1 MAHIQKIDGKNG
13 VSYKITVHHGT
24 DQAGKKVR
32 HYRTWKPTPGMT
44 ERQIEKAVQKAA
56 ADFEREIEQGYV
68 LDNRQTFAQYA
79 EYVLD
84 LKERSGLKHKTV
96 YEYRQLTERIYP
108 AIGHLKL
115 TDIRPQHLNA
125 FYRTLASSDARK
137 SGAKAQAKIDL
148 EAIME
153 ERKLT
158 RKKLAELAK
167 VSTSTASAAC
177 RGCTITREKAEQIA
191 QALGLPFSKTFTVT
205 EDTRPLSGATM
216 LAYHR
221 FISTVLEQAEKE
233 LLVPYNAAEK
243 ATPPK
248 LQRRE
253 VNYFQPEDVTAIL
266 EALEEEPL
274 KWRVLVHLLIVTGCR
289 RGEILGLKWEK
300 IDLETGRA
308 RIDTTLLYAKD
319 RGLYESTTK
328 TGNVRT
334 VGLPKETVQLLREW
348 YKECLALRLAN
359 GDRWHNTGYVF
370 IRDDGQPMHPDSIAH
385 WLRAFSE
392 RHALPHINA
401 HAFRH
406 TVASVLIA
414 NGTDVVTVSKQLGH
428 LDVSTTE
435 TFYSHIIEENKQKA
449 TECIADALLRKKQ
462 A

>member
-1 MAHIQKIDGKNG
+1 MAHIQKIDGKTG
-13 VSYKITVHHGT
+13 PAYKITVHHGT
-24 DQAGKKVR
+24 DQTGKKVR

-56 ADFEREIEQGYV
+56 ADFEREIEQGYI
-68 LDNRQTFAQYA
+68 LDNRQSFAQYA

-84 LKERSGLKHKTV
+84 LKERAGLKHKTV
-96 YEYRQLTERIYP
+96 YEYRQLTDRIYP

-125 FYRTLASSDARK
+125 FYRMLASSDARK
-137 SGAKAQAKIDL
+137 SGAKAKAKVDL
-148 EAIME
+148 EAVMK

-158 RKKLAELAK
+158 RKQLAELAGI
-167 VSTSTASAAC
+167 STSTASAAC
-177 RGCTITREKAEQIA
+177 RGVSITREKAELVA
-191 QALGLPFSKTFTVT
+191 QALGLPFSKAFTVS

-221 FISTVLEQAEKE
+221 FISTVLDQAEKE

-248 LQRRE
+248 LKRRE
-253 VNYFQPEDVTAIL
+253 VNYFQPEDITAIL
-266 EALEEEPL
+266 EALEGEPL
-274 KWRVLVHLLIVTGCR
+274 KWRVMVHLLIVTGCR

-300 IDLETGRA
+300 IDLDTGKA
-308 RIDTTLLYAKD
+308 RIDASLLYAKD
-319 RGLYESTTK
+319 RGTYESTTK
-328 TGNVRT
+328 TGNART
-334 VGLPKETVQLLREW
+334 VGLPRETVQLLREW
-348 YKECLALRLAN
+348 HRECLALRLAN
-359 GDRWHNTGYVF
+359 GDRWHDTGYVF
-370 IRDDGQPMHPDSIAH
+370 IRDDGKPMHPDSIAH
-385 WLRAFSE
+385 WLRGFSD
-392 RHALPHINA
+392 RHGLPHINA

-414 NGTDVVTVSKQLGH
+414 NGTDVVTVSRQLGH

>member
-1 MAHIQKIDGKNG
+1 MASIKRING
-13 VSYKITVHHGT
+13 VKGVSFVITVSSGSDRT
-24 DQAGKKVR
+24 GKQVR
-32 HYRTWKPTPGMT
+32 HYRTWKPAPGMT
-44 ERQIEKAVQKAA
+44 EHQIEKAVQKAA
-56 ADFEREIEQGYV
+56 ADFEREIEQGYT
-68 LDNRQTFAQYA
+68 LDNRQSFAQYA
-79 EYVLD
+79 EYVLE
-84 LKERSGLKHKTV
+84 LKERTGLKHKTFC
-96 YEYRQLTERIYP
+96 EYRKLTERIFP

-115 TDIRPQHLNA
+115 TEIRPQHLNA
-125 FYRTLASSDARK
+125 FYRSLAAAGTRK
-137 SGAKAQAKIDL
+137 AGAKAKVKIDL
-148 EAIME
+148 NAEME
-153 ERKLT
+153 KRKLT
-158 RKKLAELAK
+158 RKKLAELAGI
-167 VSTSTASAAC
+167 SSSTASAAC
-177 RGCTITREKAEQIA
+177 RGCSITREKAELVA
-191 QALGLPFSKTFTVT
+191 QALGLPFAKTFTVT

-248 LQRRE
+248 LKRRE
-253 VNYFQPEDVTAIL
+253 VNYFQPEEIAAIL
-266 EALEEEPL
+266 DALEGEPL
-274 KWRVLVHLLIVTGCR
+274 KWRALVHLLIVTGCR

-300 IDLETGRA
+300 IDLETGKA

-348 YKECLALRLAN
+348 RKECLALRLAN
-359 GDRWHNTGYVF
+359 GDRWHDTGYVF

-385 WLRAFSE
+385 WLRTFSD
-392 RHALPHINA
+392 RHGLPHINA

>member
-1 MAHIQKIDGKNG
+1 MATVRRIEGKTG
-13 VSYKITVHHGT
+13 LSYQLIVTHGT
-24 DQAGKKVR
+24 DQTGKQVR
-32 HYRTWKPTPGMT
+32 HYRTWKPAPGMT

-56 ADFEREIEQGYV
+56 ADFEREIEQGYT
-68 LDNRQTFAQYA
+68 LDNRQSFAQYA
-79 EYVLD
+79 EYVLE
-84 LKERSGLKHKTV
+84 LKERAGLKHKTV
-96 YEYRQLTERIYP
+96 YEYRQLTERVYP

-125 FYRTLASSDARK
+125 FYRSLAAAGTRK
-137 SGAKAQAKIDL
+137 AGAKAKAKVDL
-148 EAIME
+148 ETVMK

-158 RKKLAELAK
+158 RKKLAELAG
-167 VSTSTASAAC
+167 VSSSTASAAC
-177 RGCTITREKAEQIA
+177 RGCSVTREKAEIVA
-191 QALGLPFSKTFTVT
+191 RTLGLPFAKAFTVT

-248 LQRRE
+248 LKRRE
-253 VNYFQPEDVTAIL
+253 VNYFQPEEIASILDAL
-266 EALEEEPL
+266 EAEPL
-274 KWRVLVHLLIVTGCR
+274 KWKALVHLLIVTGCR
-289 RGEILGLKWEK
+289 RGEILGLKWDK
-300 IDLETGRA
+300 IDLDAGKA
-308 RIDTTLLYAKD
+308 RIDTTLLYARD
-319 RGLYESTTK
+319 RGLYESSTK

-334 VGLPKETVQLLREW
+334 VGLPVETVQLLREW
-348 YKECLALRLAN
+348 KRECLALRLAN

-370 IRDDGQPMHPDSIAH
+370 IRDDGQPIHPDSLAH
-385 WLRAFSE
+385 WLRSFSD
-392 RHALPHINA
+392 RHGLPHINA

-414 NGTDVVTVSKQLGH
+414 NGTDVVTVSRQLGH

-449 TECIADALLRKKQ
+449 TECIADALLRKKR

>member
-1 MAHIQKIDGKNG
+1 MASIKKIEGATG
-13 VSYKITVHHGT
+13 TTYKITVSQGL
-24 DQAGKKVR
+24 DKSGKQIR

-44 ERQIEKAVQKAA
+44 ERQIEKAVQKAS
-56 ADFEREIEQGYV
+56 ADFEREIEQGFV
-68 LDNRQTFAQYA
+68 LDNQQTFEKYA
-79 EYVLD
+79 EYVLKE
-84 LKERSGLKHKTV
+84 KERTGLKHKTV
-96 YEYRQLTERIYP
+96 YEYRQLTDRIYP
-108 AIGHLKL
+108 AIGHMKL
-115 TDIRPQHLNA
+115 TSIRPQHLNN
-125 FYRTLASSDARK
+125 FYQTLASSDARK

-148 EAIME
+148 DAVMK

-158 RKKLAELAK
+158 RKKLAELVK
-167 VSTSTASAAC
+167 VSSSTASAAC
-177 RGCTITREKAEQIA
+177 RGCSITREKAEQIA

-221 FISTVLEQAEKE
+221 FIRTVLGQAEKE
-233 LLVPYNAAEK
+233 MLVPYNAAEK
-243 ATPPK
+243 AEPPK

-266 EALEEEPL
+266 DALEGEPL
-274 KWRVLVHLLIVTGCR
+274 KWRALVHLLIVTGCR

-300 IDLETGRA
+300 INLETGRA

-319 RGLYESTTK
+319 RGIYESTTK

-359 GDRWHNTGYVF
+359 GDRWHDTGYVF

-385 WLRAFSE
+385 WLRTFSD
-392 RHALPHINA
+392 RHGLPHINA

-435 TFYSHIIEENKQKA
+435 TFYSHVIEENKQKA